1 MVEARSLLSLQSG
14 LWSSSWMDCSSVCFR
29 RYTVNAKEWRKN
41 KTKEEIHLS
50 AENSTISKQ
59 NKTFTPSSSLV
70 ISPKIYHLHNSILKN
85 KYNSFVPVKH
95 LFLSIWCW
103 ICKPKIFTQSCRT
116 KPLMHAECW
125 LWTCLHSKYKA
136 VDLPVGISKN
146 IINSCL
152 ILAAK
157 AALTHRVMLPLDPW
171 HQDVGRSSKS
181 RKIRPWN
188 RGVCL
193 THRFVIWGVLKAK

>member
-14 LWSSSWMDCSSVCFR
+14 LWSSSWIDCSSVCFR
-29 RYTVNAKEWRKN
+29 RYTGNAKKKKERKN

-59 NKTFTPSSSLV
+59 NKTFTPASSLV
-70 ISPKIYHLHNSILKN
+70 ISPKIYHLHNSVFKN

-95 LFLSIWCW
+95 LFLSIWRR

-125 LWTCLHSKYKA
+125 LLTCLPSKYKA
-136 VDLPVGISKN
+136 VDPPAEISKTM
-146 IINSCL
+146 IYPCL
-152 ILAAK
+152 ILP
-157 AALTHRVMLPLDPW
+157 ALTHRVPGHWQIL
-171 HQDVGRSSKS
+171 
-181 RKIRPWN
+181 
-188 RGVCL
+188 
-193 THRFVIWGVLKAK
+193 